1 MSLQPNLPPPHIY
14 PKPYTLNDKVRIQ
27 LLGNTSCDYRR
38 CHVEVFVDLKA
49 GEKIYGIC
57 VPTENQGTL
66 KAIRIR
72 SRSNKVKLTLTS
84 SDCYKEDSLD
94 VHPRSIIYQ
103 NTTSEKDTL
112 YEFEN
117 TYVYNERNG
126 NVVQT
131 YLSLENLGEDTDGLS
146 VILTF
151 GY

>member
-14 PKPYTLNDKVRIQ
+14 PEPYTLNNNVRIQ

-38 CHVEVFVDLKA
+38 CHVEVFVDLKS